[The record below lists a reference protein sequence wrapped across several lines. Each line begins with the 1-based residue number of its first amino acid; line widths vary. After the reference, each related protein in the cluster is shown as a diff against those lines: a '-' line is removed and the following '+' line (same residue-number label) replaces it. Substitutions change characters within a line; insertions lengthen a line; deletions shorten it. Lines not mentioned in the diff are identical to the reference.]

1 MLSAM
6 PEITRTTHI
15 PAWRRFKQMQRST
28 CMAAS
33 LIYAGAAIHAWRV
46 LPGPDKLKTAVILV
60 FPAIYG
66 LAAFVLP
73 LQIRP
78 VRRWLKRYVWMSY
91 GAGFGQTP
99 ISVITGLGLLATAA
113 VFIYLQIAGVA
124 RGGRYPSGVF
134 SGYGAGIGV
143 LFAQAILSVALEREP
158 KIREIIEMKV

>member
-1 MLSAM
+1 M
-6 PEITRTTHI
+6 PDPIRTHT

-28 CMAAS
+28 CAAAS
-33 LIYAGAAIHAWRV
+33 LIYAGAAVHAWRV
-46 LPGPDKLKTAVILV
+46 LPGPEKLKIAVILV
-60 FPAIYG
+60 FPAIYA

-73 LQIRP
+73 LQIKP
-78 VRRWLKRYVWMSY
+78 VRRGLKRYVWMSF

-124 RGGRYPSGVF
+124 HGGRYPSGVF

-143 LFAQAILSVALEREP
+143 LYAQALLSIALEREP
-158 KIREIIEMKV
+158 KIQEIIEAAD